1 MNKDSQI
8 SKEEFAN
15 KNKVLIMACGMAL
28 LQTQY
33 IFTREVGSTF
43 FSTEI
48 IAIFSTVIILI
59 GISVSYGIGYRLL
72 PEVFKIWT
80 VVNFVMCVFMPLSI
94 RAIYIYYCN
103 MHDTPQAYL
112 IVGLWGIFILGG
124 YFAVFLPKF
133 INDGVNFSKLY
144 IFELIGSLTGLILIL
159 VLQKFELVLLSYNL
173 ALLVIF
179 YLTISNLN
187 FRILAT
193 GLVLVMMIFYPF
205 ANEAILKKYY
215 SAVYGLN
222 YPSLIFSQFSPYY
235 LVDVVS
241 SNLGLSLF
249 LDGVPY
255 YENSVLTGFNYGLS
269 FIPGSLKNPQHE
281 SHKKALVVGSG
292 SLSSAAYLKQ
302 LNYDVTVCEIDPVVL
317 DAGLKFFKFKNHLK
331 SGDFKTYIGDC
342 RTYLNNLPAESLDL
356 VVMDVPAPYHI
367 QTAMLHTTE
376 FYNMVKSKLKNNGLL
391 SLSLCGGSFKNH
403 LSVAIAASASKTF
416 PCFIANDS
424 HNVDM
429 IFIYASKDPN
439 ILDIPKLKSL
449 LPDLNNLN
457 HYTILNQ
464 TEVLNKIKNAKPL
477 TNSNLIPTLF
487 LMRNVL

>member
-1 MNKDSQI
+1 MNNDSQL
-8 SKEEFAN
+8 SKNVFTS
-15 KNKVLIMACGMAL
+15 KNKVLIMVCGMAL

-43 FSTEI
+43 FSTEL

-59 GISVSYGIGYRLL
+59 GISVSYGIGYRLH

-94 RAIYIYYCN
+94 RSIYVYCCN
-103 MHDTPQAYL
+103 INNSNLAYL
-112 IVGLWGIFILGG
+112 IVGILSIFILGG

-133 INDGVNFSKLY
+133 INNGVNFSKLY
-144 IFELIGSLTGLILIL
+144 IFELLGSLIGLILIV

-187 FRILAT
+187 LRIIAT
-193 GLVLVMMIFYPF
+193 GLVSVMMMFYPF

-215 SAVYGLN
+215 SAVYGLK

-235 LVDVVS
+235 LVDIVS

-255 YENSVLTGFNYGLS
+255 YENSVLTGFNYAVS

-281 SHKKALVVGSG
+281 SLKKALVVGSG

-317 DAGLKFFKFKNHLK
+317 EAGLKFFQFKNHLK
-331 SGDFKTYIGDC
+331 SGDFNTYIGDC
-342 RTYLNNLPAESLDL
+342 RTYLNSLAGESLDL
-356 VVMDVPAPYHI
+356 VVMDVPAPFHI

-376 FYNMVKSKLKNNGLL
+376 FYNLVKSKLKNNGLL
-391 SLSLCGGSFKNH
+391 SISLCGGSFKKH
-403 LSVAIAASASKTF
+403 LSAAIAASASKTF
-416 PCFIANDS
+416 PYFIANDS
-424 HNVDM
+424 HVVDL
-429 IFIYASKDPN
+429 IFIYASKDAN
-439 ILDIPKLKSL
+439 ILNIPKLKSL
-449 LPDLNNLN
+449 LPDLNNPT

-464 TEVLNKIKNAKPL
+464 SEVLNKVKNAKPL
-477 TNSNLIPTLF
+477 TNNNLIPTLF